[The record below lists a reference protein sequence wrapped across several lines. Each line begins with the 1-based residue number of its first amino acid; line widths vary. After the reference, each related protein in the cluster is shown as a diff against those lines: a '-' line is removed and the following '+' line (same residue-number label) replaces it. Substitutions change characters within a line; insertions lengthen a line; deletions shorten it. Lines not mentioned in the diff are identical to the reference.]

1 MTVLEVKNLKTYF
14 HTRAGSVKA
23 VDNVSFKLEKGEV
36 LGLAGESGCGKTTTC
51 LSIMQMIDYPGEIME
66 GEILYE
72 NSYDVLKEYNGL
84 FDKYLYKNVFP
95 KRIARKNSPPPEKIL
110 ADGSLNWR
118 ALANKPKSIASNL
131 RDRLIVDR
139 ILNWRGI
146 KDKSTNLLTLTEE
159 EMRRIRGNHISMVF
173 QGAMNALNP
182 VHRVGNQILEV
193 LKIHKP
199 ELEKEEAWDRV
210 INILETVG
218 IDSSR
223 ARDYPHQLSGGMKQR
238 ALIAMALVNNPDI
251 IIADEPVT
259 ALDVIVQ
266 SQVLKA
272 TKELQ
277 KEFDL
282 SMIMIT
288 HDLSVIAEVCEN
300 LAIMYAGKIVEYGDL
315 RTLFKEP
322 FHPYTQALISAFP
335 SITGPKKDLYD
346 IGGFPPDLRNPPSGC
361 RFHPRCP
368 RAMPIC
374 SKKEPSNTPIKN
386 GYVACWLY
394 EEEEKRK

>member
-1 MTVLEVKNLKTYF
+1 MAILEVKNLKTYF
-14 HTRAGSVKA
+14 HTKGGSVKA

-51 LSIMQMIDYPGEIME
+51 LSIMRMIPYPGEILE
-66 GEILYE
+66 GKLIYDKAYE
-72 NSYDVLKEYNGL
+72 VMD
-84 FDKYLYKNVFP
+84 DKKNVQRRMRNLFKKEEVER
-95 KRIARKNSPPPEKIL
+95 KRTRNL
-110 ADGSLNWR
+110 L
-118 ALANKPKSIASNL
+118 NL
-131 RDRLIVDR
+131 R
-139 ILNWRGI
+139 
-146 KDKSTNLLTLTEE
+146 EH
-159 EMRRIRGNHISMVF
+159 EMRRIRGNHIAMVF

-182 VHRVGNQILEV
+182 VHRVGNQILEAI
-193 LKIHKP
+193 KIHNP
-199 ELEKEEAWDRV
+199 EVEKEEAWESV
-210 INILETVG
+210 IDILETVG

-251 IIADEPVT
+251 VIADEPVT

-272 TKELQ
+272 TKQLQ

-288 HDLSVIAEVCEN
+288 HDLSVIAEVCET
-300 LAIMYAGKIVEYGDL
+300 LAIMYAGKLVEYGNL

-322 FHPYTQALISAFP
+322 FHPYTQALINAFP
-335 SITGPKKDLYD
+335 SIIGPKKELFD
-346 IGGFPPDLRNPPSGC
+346 IGGVPPNLINPPSGC

-368 RAMPIC
+368 KVMPIC
-374 SKKEPSNTPIKN
+374 SKEVPINTPIKE
-386 GYVACWLY
+386 GFVACHLY
-394 EEEEKRK
+394 QEKEK

>member
-1 MTVLEVKNLKTYF
+1 MPILEVKNLKTYF
-14 HTRAGSVKA
+14 HTRTGSVKA

-51 LSIMQMIDYPGEIME
+51 LSIMRMVPSPGEILE
-66 GEILYE
+66 GQLI
-72 NSYDVLKEYNGL
+72 YDKAEDVMDNGIPFRRRIRNQITRNKEERERT
-84 FDKYLYKNVFP
+84 K
-95 KRIARKNSPPPEKIL
+95 
-110 ADGSLNWR
+110 
-118 ALANKPKSIASNL
+118 
-131 RDRLIVDR
+131 
-139 ILNWRGI
+139 
-146 KDKSTNLLTLTEE
+146 NLLNLEE
-159 EMRRIRGNHISMVF
+159 HEMRRIRGNHIAMVF

-182 VHRVGNQILEV
+182 VHRVGNQILEAI
-193 LKIHKP
+193 KIHDP
-199 ELEKEEAWDRV
+199 EIEKETAWDKV
-210 INILETVG
+210 IDILETVG

-251 IIADEPVT
+251 VIADEPVT

-272 TKELQ
+272 TKQLQ

-288 HDLSVIAEVCEN
+288 HDLSVIAEVCET
-300 LAIMYAGKIVEYGDL
+300 LAIMYAGKLVEYGDL

-322 FHPYTQALISAFP
+322 FHPYTQALINAFP
-335 SITGPKKDLYD
+335 SITGDKKELFD
-346 IGGFPPDLRNPPSGC
+346 IGGTPPDLINPPSGC

-368 RAMPIC
+368 KVMPIC
-374 SKKEPSNTPIKN
+374 SKKIPSDTPIKK
-386 GYVACWLY
+386 GFVACWLY
-394 EEEEKRK
+394 EEEEK

>member
-1 MTVLEVKNLKTYF
+1 MALLEVKNLKTYF

-23 VDNVSFKLEKGEV
+23 VDNVSFKLGKGEV

-51 LSIMQMIDYPGEIME
+51 LSIMQMIDFPGEIME
-66 GEILYE
+66 GQIIYE
-72 NSYDVLKEYNGL
+72 NAFEVITENPS
-84 FDKYLYKNVFP
+84 
-95 KRIARKNSPPPEKIL
+95 
-110 ADGSLNWR
+110 
-118 ALANKPKSIASNL
+118 KSF
-131 RDRLIVDR
+131 RDRIFNRNVENKKR
-139 ILNWRGI
+139 T
-146 KDKSTNLLTLTEE
+146 KNLLEFSE
-159 EMRRIRGNHISMVF
+159 AEMRSIRGNHISMVF

-182 VHRVGNQILEV
+182 VHRVGNQIQEV
-193 LKIHKP
+193 LNIHEP
-199 ELEKEEAWDRV
+199 ELEKDEAWDKV
-210 INILETVG
+210 IDILETVG
-218 IDSSR
+218 IDSVR

-251 IIADEPVT
+251 VIADEPVT

-266 SQVLKA
+266 AQVLKA

-277 KEFDL
+277 RKFDL

-288 HDLSVIAEVCEN
+288 HDLSVIAEVCET
-300 LAIMYAGKIVEYGDL
+300 LAIMYAGKLVEYGDL

-322 FHPYTQALISAFP
+322 FHPYTQALINAFP
-335 SITGPKKDLYD
+335 SIAGPKKDLYD

-361 RFHPRCP
+361 RFHPRCSK
-368 RAMPIC
+368 AMPIC

>member
-1 MTVLEVKNLKTYF
+1 MTLLEVKNLKTYF
-14 HTRAGSVKA
+14 HTKTGSVKA
-23 VDNVSFKLEKGEV
+23 VDNVSFKLGKGEV

-51 LSIMQMIDYPGEIME
+51 LSIMQMVDFPGEIME
-66 GEILYE
+66 GQILYE
-72 NSYDVLKEYNGL
+72 NAFDVINENERSLRERIFKNKKHKE
-84 FDKYLYKNVFP
+84 
-95 KRIARKNSPPPEKIL
+95 RT
-110 ADGSLNWR
+110 
-118 ALANKPKSIASNL
+118 
-131 RDRLIVDR
+131 
-139 ILNWRGI
+139 
-146 KDKSTNLLTLTEE
+146 TNLLEFSE
-159 EMRRIRGNHISMVF
+159 SEMRRIRGNHISMVF

-193 LKIHKP
+193 LKIHEP
-199 ELEKEEAWDRV
+199 EIEKEEGWEKV
-210 INILETVG
+210 IDILETVG
-218 IDSSR
+218 IDSAR

-251 IIADEPVT
+251 VIADEPVT

-277 KEFDL
+277 SKFDL

-288 HDLSVIAEVCEN
+288 HDLSVIAEVCET
-300 LAIMYAGKIVEYGDL
+300 LAIMYAGKLVEYGDL

-322 FHPYTQALISAFP
+322 FHPYTQALIDAFP

-346 IGGFPPDLRNPPSGC
+346 IGGSPPDLRKPPSGC

-368 RAMPIC
+368 KAMPIC
-374 SKKEPSNTPIKN
+374 SKKEPSNTPMKN

-394 EEEEKRK
+394 EEDEK